1 MNKDDGKD
9 RRSVFPLEGGQGLA
23 LCLSYIAYVILGV
36 FMRPEPKEAR
46 EKEKETE
53 Q

>member
-1 MNKDDGKD
+1 MNKDHDKD